1 MPKYTLFLRSGLI
14 AAIAVSVSGCMESGP
29 TAMSILA
36 PKADPQTK
44 QLAQAK
50 DDLDAMTGK
59 RVGQSM
65 PSLVSMPKEE
75 KIEIK
80 PIQGLGYAQVSTQPG
95 GSLNQRRLLAIRAA
109 RLEAMRDLTGQVHGI
124 KLTSESTIR
133 DTIVTNDVI
142 RGTVQG
148 ELRGART
155 LKINPKD
162 NDTFEVI
169 LELDAGVVSYIVRQA
184 RGSL

>member
-95 GSLNQRRLLAIRAA
+95 GSLNQRRLLAIR
-109 RLEAMRDLTGQVHGI
+109 DLTEQVHGI

-184 RGSL
+184 RGAL

>member
-1 MPKYTLFLRSGLI
+1 MLSFTRSIKAGMFCAMSFAL
-14 AAIAVSVSGCMESGP
+14 AGCMGTER
-29 TAMSILA
+29 TAMSFLTS
-36 PKADPQTK
+36 KADPQTK
-44 QLAQAK
+44 QLAQVK
-50 DDLDAMTGK
+50 DDLDAMDG
-59 RVGQSM
+59 RRSGQAVPTLASM
-65 PSLVSMPKEE
+65 KAPEAE
-75 KIEIK
+75 AIR

-95 GSLNQRRLLAIRAA
+95 KSLNEKRLLAIRAA
-109 RLEAMRDLTGQVHGI
+109 RLEAMRDLTEQVHGI
-124 KLTSESTIR
+124 QLTSDTTIQ
-133 DTIVTNDVI
+133 DTVVRSDVI

-184 RGSL
+184 RGAL